1 MKKWWAHACA
11 VLSVARSTF
20 GYQSRLAVR
29 DASAVGAM
37 RGVVAR
43 IVPGPHDAHR
53 QDPH

>member
-1 MKKWWAHACA
+1 MKFAWIQTEKATY
-11 VLSVARSTF
+11 SVAK
-20 GYQSRLAVR
+20 LC
-29 DASAVGAM
+29 